1 MKYSTVIFDMDG
13 TILNTLDDLHDSVN
27 YALEKMGYPLRS
39 LDEIRSFVGNGVE
52 VLIRRSVPKG
62 TDEKGREQCRSFFR
76 EHYSVNMNNKTRPY
90 EGIVDLIKALRQRG
104 YKTAV
109 VSNKSEY
116 AVIELCKQTFP
127 DLFDVI
133 VGQTQERSPKPAP
146 DGVFYAL
153 DKLGIRKSQ
162 AVYVGDSDVDVQTA
176 LNSGLDC
183 IGVTWGFRDRAVLEK
198 AGAKY
203 IIDKAGEMLNI
214 IR

>member
-52 VLIRRSVPKG
+52 ALIKRSVPQG
-62 TDEKGREQCRSFFR
+62 TNEKEREQCHGFFR

-90 EGIVDLIKALRQRG
+90 EGIIDLIKGLRQRG
-104 YKTAV
+104 LKTAV

-116 AVIELCKQTFP
+116 AVIELCGQTFP

-133 VGQTQERSPKPAP
+133 VGQTKDKRPKPAP

-153 DKLGIRKSQ
+153 DKLGVEKSET
-162 AVYVGDSDVDVQTA
+162 VYVGDSDVDVQTA
-176 LNSGLDC
+176 VNSGLDC
-183 IGVTWGFRDRAVLEK
+183 IGVTWGFRDREVLEK
-198 AGAKY
+198 EGAKY
-203 IIDKAGEMLNI
+203 IIDKPEEMFDI